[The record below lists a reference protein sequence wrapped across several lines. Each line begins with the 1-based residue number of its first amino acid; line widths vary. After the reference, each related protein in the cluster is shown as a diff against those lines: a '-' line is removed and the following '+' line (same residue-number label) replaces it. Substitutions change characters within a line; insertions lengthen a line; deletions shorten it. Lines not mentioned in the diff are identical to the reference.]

1 MSRIKPIK
9 PGESPDPEVNRLL
22 EEGVSGW
29 WQDPAMFGVIAH
41 RSDLLKAIIPTFE
54 AFFAKGHIEP
64 HIFEM
69 MRLITGK
76 GNDCAY

>member
-1 MSRIKPIK
+1 MSRIQPIK
-9 PGESPDPEVNRLL
+9 PGESSDPEVNRLL
-22 EEGVSGW
+22 EEGKSGW

-41 RSDLLKAIIPTFE
+41 SPELLKAIIPTFQ
-54 AFFAKGHIEP
+54 AFFAKGHVEP

-69 MRLITGK
+69 MRLVTGK

>member
-1 MSRIKPIK
+1 
-9 PGESPDPEVNRLL
+9 
-22 EEGVSGW
+22 
-29 WQDPAMFGVIAH
+29 MFGVIAQ
-41 RSDLLKAIIPTFE
+41 SPELLKAIIPTFE

-69 MRLITGK
+69 MRLITGE